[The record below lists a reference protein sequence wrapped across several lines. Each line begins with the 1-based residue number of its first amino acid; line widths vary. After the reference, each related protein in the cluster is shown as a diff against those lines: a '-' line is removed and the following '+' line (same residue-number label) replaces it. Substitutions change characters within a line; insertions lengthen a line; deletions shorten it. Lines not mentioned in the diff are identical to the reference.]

1 MGRERICNNFYESR
15 GLLKLRSLKV
25 TGAGLVFLIHPGF
38 WIQGPSP
45 ISVVICRFPK
55 VCILG
60 YSVKGLP

>member
-1 MGRERICNNFYESR
+1 MGRERICNNFYETR

-45 ISVVICRFPK
+45 ISVLICRLPK